1 MRFLDKLKKPVVFLS
16 IIVML
21 ALTVT
26 DSVKA
31 GDEPYDTYNYD
42 YREDVVPTPSAYTP
56 SKSILGTDL
65 EYNGEN
71 IGAFVSPQDLCRSD
85 DGNVYVADTG
95 NNRIVVLDGT
105 LSKVVNIITTFDN
118 DGVEDKFN
126 APYGVCVSEN
136 GQIYVADSQNS
147 RVVVLNKD
155 GSLARIVANPQSA
168 SLEEGYVF
176 TPLKVTVDYAD
187 RVYCIAQNMFEGI
200 MVFETD
206 GSFSGFFGTIDVEV
220 SLWEK
225 FWKRIAT
232 KEERKKQK
240 LYIPTEFTGIDVDAD
255 GFIYATNIDESG
267 IQAVRRLN
275 PRGEDVIKKGE
286 NENVGG
292 DLRGVTSL
300 STYGGAS
307 QFTDVVYRGK
317 GMYTTLDRK
326 RGRIFTY
333 DHEGNLLYIFGGIG
347 TQKGT
352 FGSPVAVEAIGSKI
366 VVLDS
371 LRANISVFEETEYGK
386 LINEAIGLRYDGDE
400 TLAVEKWQ
408 EVLKLD
414 ENNELANTGIGKA
427 YLTAGD
433 NKLAMKYLKL
443 GMNREYYSIAFRR
456 YRNEVIADHLSAVLT
471 VIIVLIVALIV
482 LSKVRKKRKAAKV
495 KAEKGG
501 DQVG

>member
-1 MRFLDKLKKPVVFLS
+1 MRFLEKIKKPVVFLS
-16 IIVML
+16 VIVML
-21 ALTVT
+21 MLTFT
-26 DSVKA
+26 DAVMA

-56 SKSILGTDL
+56 SKSVLGTDL
-65 EYNGEN
+65 KYMGKS
-71 IGAFVSPQDLCRSD
+71 IGAFSSPQDLCRSD
-85 DGNVYVADTG
+85 DGDVYVADTG
-95 NNRIVVLDGT
+95 NNRIVVLNSELT
-105 LSKVVNIITTFDN
+105 RVVRIIDKFTN
-118 DGVEDKFN
+118 DGKEDRFN
-126 APYGVCVSEN
+126 APYGVCVSEK
-136 GQIYVADSQNS
+136 GQLYVADSQNG

-155 GSLARIVANPQSA
+155 GSLARIVSNPQSP

-206 GSFSGFFGTIDVEV
+206 GSFSGFFGTIQVEV

-240 LYIPTEFTGIDVDAD
+240 LYIPTEFTGIDVDED
-255 GFIYATNIDESG
+255 GFIYATNIDEKG

-292 DLRGVTSL
+292 DLAGVDSL
-300 STYGGAS
+300 ATYGGAS

-366 VVLDS
+366 IVLDS
-371 LRANISVFEETEYGK
+371 LRTDISVFEETEYGK

-400 TLAVEKWQ
+400 TQAVDKWK

-427 YLTAGD
+427 YLTAGE

-471 VIIVLIVALIV
+471 GLIILIAGLIV
-482 LSKVRKKRKAAKV
+482 LSKVRKKRKAAKA
-495 KAEKGG
+495 KARKGG
-501 DQVG
+501 GQVG